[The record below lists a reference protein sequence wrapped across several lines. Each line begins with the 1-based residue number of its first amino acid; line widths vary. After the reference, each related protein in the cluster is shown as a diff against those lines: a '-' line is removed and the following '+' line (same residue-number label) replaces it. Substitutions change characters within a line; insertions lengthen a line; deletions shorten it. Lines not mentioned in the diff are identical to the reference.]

1 MGFIVLKSVSD
12 SKWYLM
18 METLSL
24 NSALIVTLVSFSA
37 SLVLLLST
45 SSGHTVEANLSDT
58 SDFYTDIDD
67 TL

>member
-1 MGFIVLKSVSD
+1 MGINVVGDVSN
-12 SKWYLM
+12 SKRYSM

-24 NSALIVTLVSFSA
+24 NSALIVTPTSITA
-37 SLVLLLST
+37 SLVLILST
-45 SSGHTVEANLSDT
+45 SSGHTVGSKVPDN